1 MKTQIAQADE
11 AWLEKEKQRRL
22 LNIILQQAAD
32 YLAKEG

>member
-1 MKTQIAQADE
+1 MRTKIARVCDVRLKDE
-11 AWLEKEKQRRL
+11 RQRRL